1 MYWHTK
7 SADSIYSELNSSKT
21 GLTDHEST
29 KRLEK
34 YGQNKLAKKREFKAL
49 KIFINQFKS
58 FLVALLALAV
68 SVSYYL
74 GEIVD
79 AYVIG
84 IIIILN
90 ALLGF
95 IQEYKA
101 ERAVESL
108 KKLSSTKA
116 KVLRDGKEE
125 IIDAQNLVPGD
136 IILLEEGDKVPA
148 DARLI
153 EVINLEMDE
162 AALTGESTPV
172 SKELVVLKKE
182 KLVVSELR
190 NMIFMNTS
198 VSRGR
203 ATAVIVG
210 TGMSTEIG
218 KIAKTITEQKTPE
231 TPLQKKLE
239 GVAKNLGIAA
249 IIISIAVFGIGLLK
263 GEPIVEMFT
272 TAVSLAVAA
281 VPEGLPAVVTI
292 TLALGLSKMAKVN
305 SIIRRLPVVET
316 LGSATVI
323 CSDKTGTLT
332 KNEMTVTDIYTNHKL
347 FKVSGSGYDP
357 GGNFNL
363 DGKKVDPKKSKNLDL
378 LLRSGALCTTAKLTH
393 HQKGWSIIGDPTE
406 GALLVSSQKAGKS
419 KDDLMNEFKFKN
431 EIPFD
436 SNRKMMSVIYEN
448 NGKHIAYIKG
458 APEIFLQNCSH
469 IYLNGTI
476 KRMSNSDKEK
486 IKTQIDGMA
495 KNALR
500 VLAMGY
506 RYVNMKKKI
515 SPQNVERDIVFV
527 GLQGMIDPPRSEVKP
542 ALETCTKAGITT
554 IMITGD
560 HAETARAIAIELG
573 IINDKSPTVTGDEL
587 EKLAHDALMKKLET
601 VRVFARVSPEHKLK
615 IVNAL
620 KSRGEVVAMT
630 GDGVNDAP
638 ALKAADIGVAM
649 GIKGTDVAKDSSD
662 MILIDDNFA
671 SIVKAVEE
679 GRGVFDNIRNFIRYL
694 ISSNVGE
701 VLAIFV
707 AMLIGLPL
715 PLIAVQILWM
725 NLLTDGLPALA
736 LGVDPPERDIMNRK
750 PRRLKEGAISRDT
763 WIFSIIVGLI
773 MMVGTI
779 LLFYWNLDS
788 GIEHARSIAFSTIVM
803 FQMFN
808 IFNSR
813 TNKSVLKN
821 PKELFNNKALLLAI
835 AASVT
840 LQVLVVSH
848 PFFQNYFETVAL
860 TAYEWFLVTA
870 MGSTVIIAVEIIKNN
885 FKTILNLSQN

>member
-7 SADSIYSELNSSKT
+7 SIDSIYSEMNSSKT
-21 GLTDHEST
+21 GLTESESAN
-29 KRLEK
+29 RLDK
-34 YGQNKLAKKREFKAL
+34 YGKNKLVKKQKFTAL
-49 KIFINQFKS
+49 KIFTNQFKS
-58 FLVALLALAV
+58 FLVALLTLAV
-68 SVSYYL
+68 FVSYYL

-84 IIIILN
+84 VIIILN

-101 ERAVESL
+101 ERAIESL
-108 KKLSSTKA
+108 KKLSKTNA
-116 KVLRDGKEE
+116 RVLRDGKEE
-125 IIDAQNLVPGD
+125 LIDSENLVPGD

-148 DARLI
+148 DSRLI
-153 EVINLEMDE
+153 ELINLEVDE
-162 AALTGESTPV
+162 STLTGESTSV
-172 SKELVVLKKE
+172 SKELVILKKE

-190 NMIFMNTS
+190 NMIFMNTLI
-198 VSRGR
+198 SRGR
-203 ATAVIVG
+203 ATAIVVE
-210 TGMSTEIG
+210 TGMQSEIG

-239 GVAKNLGIAA
+239 VVAKNLGIAA

-263 GEPIVEMFT
+263 GETIVEMFT

-292 TLALGLSKMAKVN
+292 TLALGLSKMAKVKA
-305 SIIRRLPVVET
+305 IVRRLPAVET

-332 KNEMTVTDIYTNHKL
+332 KNEMTVTEIYTDHKSI
-347 FKVSGSGYDP
+347 KVSGSGYDP
-357 GGNFNL
+357 EGTFML
-363 DGKKVDPKKSKNLDL
+363 DNKKIDISKSKNLEL
-378 LLRSGALCTTAKLTH
+378 LLRSGALCTTAKLDH
-393 HQKGWSIIGDPTE
+393 RKEWSIIGDPTE
-406 GALLVSSQKAGKS
+406 GALLVSSQKAGRS
-419 KDDLMNEFKFKN
+419 KDDLLKDFKFKN

-448 NGKHIAYIKG
+448 NGKQIAYIKG
-458 APEIFLQNCSH
+458 APEILLENCSH
-469 IYLNGTI
+469 IYLNGSI
-476 KRMSNSDKEK
+476 KKITKSDRTKINS
-486 IKTQIDGMA
+486 QIEGMG

-506 RYVNMKKKI
+506 RYVSPNKKI
-515 SPQNVERDIVFV
+515 SSQNVERNIVFV
-527 GLQGMIDPPRSEVKP
+527 GLQGMIDPPRSEVKS
-542 ALETCTKAGITT
+542 ALETCANAGITT

-560 HAETARAIAIELG
+560 HAETARAIAIELE
-573 IINDKSPTVTGDEL
+573 IIDDTASVVIGDEL
-587 EKLAHDALMKKLET
+587 EDMSHEALIKKLES
-601 VRVFARVSPEHKLK
+601 VRVFARVSPQHKLK
-615 IVNAL
+615 IINAL
-620 KSRGEVVAMT
+620 KARGEVVAMT

-662 MILIDDNFA
+662 MILMDDNFA
-671 SIVKAVEE
+671 SIVKAIEE

-701 VLAIFV
+701 VLTIFI

-736 LGVDPPERDIMNRK
+736 LGVDPPEPDIMSRK
-750 PRRLKEGAISRDT
+750 PRRLKEGAISKNT
-763 WIFSIIVGLI
+763 WKFSIIVGLI
-773 MMVGTI
+773 MMMGTI
-779 LLFYWNLDS
+779 LLFFWNLDS

-803 FQMFN
+803 FQIFN

-813 TNKSVLKN
+813 TDKSVLKN
-821 PKELFNNKALLLAI
+821 IKTIFNNKALLLAI
-835 AASVT
+835 TVSIFLQVAVVT
-840 LQVLVVSH
+840 L
-848 PFFQNYFETVAL
+848 PFFQKYFETVAL
-860 TAYEWFLVTA
+860 TGYEWFLVVA
-870 MGSTVIIAVEIIKNN
+870 MGSTVLITIEILKNN

>member
-7 SADSIYSELNSSKT
+7 SVDSIYSELNSSKT

-29 KRLEK
+29 KRLDK
-34 YGQNKLAKKREFKAL
+34 YGKNKLTKKREFRAL

-58 FLVALLALAV
+58 FLVALLVLAV
-68 SVSYYL
+68 GVSYYL

-84 IIIILN
+84 VIILLN

-95 IQEYKA
+95 IQEFKA

-125 IIDAQNLVPGD
+125 IIDAENLVPGD
-136 IILLEEGDKVPA
+136 IILIEEGDKVPA

-162 AALTGESTPV
+162 SALTGESTPV

-182 KLVVSELR
+182 KVVVSELR

-203 ATAVIVG
+203 ATAVIIG

-218 KIAKTITEQKTPE
+218 KIAKSITEQKTPE

-239 GVAKNLGIAA
+239 VVAKNLGIAA
-249 IIISIAVFGIGLLK
+249 VIISIAVFGIGLLK

-272 TAVSLAVAA
+272 AAVSLAVAA
-281 VPEGLPAVVTI
+281 VPEGLPTVVTI

-332 KNEMTVTDIYTNHKL
+332 KNEMTVTDIYTNHKS

-357 GGNFNL
+357 EGNFNL
-363 DGKKVDPKKSKNLDL
+363 DGKKVDPNKSKNLDL
-378 LLRSGALCTTAKLTH
+378 ILRSGVLCTTAKLNH
-393 HQKGWSIIGDPTE
+393 HKKGWRIIGDPTE
-406 GALLVSSQKAGKS
+406 GALLVSSKKAGKG
-419 KDDLMNEFKFKN
+419 KDELLNEFKFKN

-469 IYLNGTI
+469 IYMNGTI
-476 KRMSNSDKEK
+476 KRMNKSDREK
-486 IKTQIDGMA
+486 IKTQIDGMT
-495 KNALR
+495 KDALR

-506 RYVNMKKKI
+506 KYVNMKKKI
-515 SPQNVERDIVFV
+515 SPQNIERDIVFV
-527 GLQGMIDPPRSEVKP
+527 GLQGMIDPPRTEVKS

-573 IINDKSPTVTGDEL
+573 IIDNKAPTVIGDEL
-587 EKLAHDALMKKLET
+587 EKLSHEALMKKLET

-649 GIKGTDVAKDSSD
+649 GIKGTDVSKDSAD
-662 MILIDDNFA
+662 MILMDDNFA

-736 LGVDPPERDIMNRK
+736 LGVDPPEPDIMSRK
-750 PRRLKEGAISRDT
+750 PRRLKEGAISKNT
-763 WIFSIIVGLI
+763 WVFSIIVGLI
-773 MMVGTI
+773 MMIGTI
-779 LLFYWNLDS
+779 LLFYWKLDS

-813 TNKSVLKN
+813 TDKSILKN
-821 PKELFNNKALLLAI
+821 PKEMFNNKALLLAI
-835 AASVT
+835 AASVV

-848 PFFQNYFETVAL
+848 PFFQNYFETAAL

-870 MGSTVIIAVEIIKNN
+870 MGSTVIIAIEIIKNN